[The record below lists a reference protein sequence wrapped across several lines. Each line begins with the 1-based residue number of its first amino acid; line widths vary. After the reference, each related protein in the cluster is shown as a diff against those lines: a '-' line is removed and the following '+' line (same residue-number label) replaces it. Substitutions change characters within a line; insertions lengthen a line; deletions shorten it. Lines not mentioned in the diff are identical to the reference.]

1 MKKEVIYTEH
11 YALIISDEKAVE
23 GDVMFCTEIKNI
35 MIGGITSGQLRYLDS
50 EIFKKIIAHR
60 PLTDVPNLK
69 GVPLLPDFSQED
81 DVEDLALA
89 YSSSKGNVNPEG
101 YSDKQ
106 VGLLHGFIDGYN
118 KSKETYKYTEEDLR
132 NAFYNG
138 WLYRGEK
145 QYQYPKALNEFTQSL
160 QQPERPKYF
169 ECEME
174 DGLINQQTEL
184 NNWGERQIVKIN
196 SQGQIELIGK
206 YIY

>member
-1 MKKEVIYTEH
+1 MKKEIIYTEH
-11 YALIISDEKAVE
+11 YVLIVSELTSTGKE
-23 GDVMFCTEIKNI
+23 GQVFLTKENTIHTV
-35 MIGGITSGQLRYLDS
+35 IGWNYGDRV
-50 EIFKKIIAHR
+50 IIAHR
-60 PLTDVPNLK
+60 PLTDAPILE
-69 GVPLLPDFSQED
+69 GVPLLPYFGQED

-89 YSSSKGNVNPEG
+89 YASSKGYVNPEG

-118 KSKETYKYTEEDLR
+118 KSKETYKYTEDDLI
-132 NAFYNG
+132 AFSNFVTTNLMNHSDSNG
-138 WLYRGEK
+138 FYIGVRKVLELFK
-145 QYQYPKALNEFTQSL
+145 QT

-196 SQGQIELIGK
+196 LQGQIELIGK